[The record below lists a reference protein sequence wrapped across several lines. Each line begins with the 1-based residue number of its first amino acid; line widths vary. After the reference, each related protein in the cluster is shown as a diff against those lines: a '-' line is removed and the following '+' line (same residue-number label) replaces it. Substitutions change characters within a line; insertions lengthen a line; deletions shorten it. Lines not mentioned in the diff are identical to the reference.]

1 MAYAKNP
8 GKRLE
13 AYMERHRELTAK
25 LSGIGFIWPGNI
37 QRRYITCGKPYC
49 ACRKDPKA
57 RHGPYA
63 YWTSK
68 EDKKTVSKLLSSEE
82 ADLLEEW
89 IENRRK
95 LEKIVSQMKD
105 LSRKAFK
112 TALRAKERRARGIT

>member
-8 GKRLE
+8 DKRLE
-13 AYMERHRELTAK
+13 AYMEKHQKLTAK

-49 ACRKDPKA
+49 ACRKDPEA

-68 EDKKTVSKLLSSEE
+68 EDKKTVSRLLSSEE

-89 IENRRK
+89 IENRRE

-112 TALRAKERRARGIT
+112 TALQLRKEEKEG

>member
-1 MAYAKNP
+1 MAAVN
-8 GKRLE
+8 KRLK
-13 AYMERHRELTAK
+13 AYMDNHQKLTAN
-25 LSGIGFIWPGNI
+25 LSEIGFIWTGNI

-49 ACRKDPKA
+49 ACHKDPKA

-68 EDKKTVSKLLSSEE
+68 EDKKTVSRLLKPEE

-95 LEKIVSQMKD
+95 LETIVRQMKE
-105 LSRKAFK
+105 LSQKAFD
-112 TALRAKERRARGIT
+112 TALQLRKEKQEG

>member
-1 MAYAKNP
+1 MAYEKNP

-13 AYMERHRELTAK
+13 AYMDKHRGLTAK

-37 QRRYITCGKPYC
+37 QRRTITCGKEYC
-49 ACRKDPKA
+49 ACKKDSKA

-68 EDKKTVSKLLSSEE
+68 ENKKTVSRLLSTEE

-89 IENRRK
+89 IENRRR
-95 LEKIVSQMKD
+95 LEKIVDQMKQI
-105 LSRKAFK
+105 SREAFEV
-112 TALRAKERRARGIT
+112 ALQLKKERQEE

>member
-1 MAYAKNP
+1 MASAKNP
-8 GKRLE
+8 DKCLE
-13 AYMERHRELTAK
+13 AYIKRHRELTSK

-68 EDKKTVSKLLSSEE
+68 ENKKTVSRLLSTEE

-95 LEKIVSQMKD
+95 METIFSQMKD

-112 TALRAKERRARGIT
+112 TAFQLREKEQKV

>member
-1 MAYAKNP
+1 MATVK
-8 GKRLE
+8 KRLK
-13 AYMERHRELTAK
+13 AYMDKHRELAARIFE
-25 LSGIGFIWPGNI
+25 IGFIWPGNI

-49 ACRKDPKA
+49 DCRKDLKA

-68 EDKKTVSKLLSSEE
+68 EDKKTVSRLLKPEE

-95 LEKIVSQMKD
+95 LEKIVRQMKE
-105 LSRKAFK
+105 LSQKAFD
-112 TALRAKERRARGIT
+112 TALQLRKEKNED

>member
-1 MAYAKNP
+1 MAPVKNP
-8 GKRLE
+8 DKCLK
-13 AYMERHRELTAK
+13 AYLKKHRKLTAR
-25 LSGIGFIWPGNI
+25 LSEIGFIWPGNI

-49 ACRKDPKA
+49 ACHKDPKA

-68 EDKKTVSKLLSSEE
+68 EDKKTVSRLLKPQE

-95 LEKIVSQMKD
+95 LETIVRQMKE
-105 LSRKAFK
+105 LSQKAFD
-112 TALRAKERRARGIT
+112 TALQFRKEKQEG